1 MDKNYISIFIKTGVA
16 ACIFLVLNILLY
28 QFVIIPGK
36 EFYYPLPLV
45 YGFFLVFSLIIL
57 GVLIRISKKNKEQLG
72 YAFLLLTSVKMA
84 ASYFLA
90 RPMIAQSGENP
101 TEKINFFVVFILF
114 LAIESY
120 YTARLLNNKHKG

>member
-1 MDKNYISIFIKTGVA
+1 MDKNYIGIFIKTGVA
-16 ACIFLVLNILLY
+16 ACIFLVLNIVLY
-28 QFVIIPGK
+28 QFLLIPDQ

-57 GVLIRISKKNKEQLG
+57 GVLIRIGKKNKEQLG

-84 ASYFLA
+84 ASYFFA

-101 TEKINFFVVFILF
+101 TEKVNFFLVFILF

-120 YTARLLNNKHKG
+120 YTARLLNNKQ